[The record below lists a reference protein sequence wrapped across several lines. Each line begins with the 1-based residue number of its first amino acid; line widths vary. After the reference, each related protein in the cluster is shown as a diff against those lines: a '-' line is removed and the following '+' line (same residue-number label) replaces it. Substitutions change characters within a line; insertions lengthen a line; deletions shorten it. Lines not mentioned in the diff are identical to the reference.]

1 MTEEIISQTF
11 PTEGEVKLTTTL
23 GQVKNAA
30 EPNSKLSVDTTP
42 LYKDITANA
51 ATSVNNV
58 PACEGDV
65 EGLHEAGDVPT
76 DLEHDSLS
84 NHGYQEQKPLMKE
97 RVIHTLKKKTLEKIL
112 VIKSNRKDSRQIK
125 AKQRSCRKH
134 GMLVS
139 ALFTDAT
146 APFDAGYVLVNPITG
161 EEVKSR
167 EETFGMLVIM
177 EGNTRFWAWLEEVKR
192 IKEEKRKSK
201 SNGKAQK
208 EKPFEYTFAYRHI
221 TDPKVFKDQYRHI
234 NIDNVPT
241 KTKDFAR
248 DFMDTEKANK
258 IIAAYA
264 GKIDRGLTPKA
275 AGIATKGKEV
285 KKADVQSLLA
295 GKVPSVFNDG
305 DTEDIELY
313 QMIFEGVC
321 EGFGIAKEAPIKNK
335 VLKGTFIWHWTA
347 KKMNVTDAGDRFD
360 LAVKV
365 ISIFT
370 SMSAHDSERIN
381 NAERTETQTR
391 EQVIHGILDEMY
403 NRNR

>member
-1 MTEEIISQTF
+1 MGTTIYEITEMCEKAQALN
-11 PTEGEVKLTTTL
+11 EEVTA
-23 GQVKNAA
+23 GAA
-30 EPNSKLSVDTTP
+30 N
-42 LYKDITANA
+42 
-51 ATSVNNV
+51 SVNNV
-58 PACEGDV
+58 PACEGEVDA
-65 EGLHEAGDVPT
+65 LHEAGDAPAHKE
-76 DLEHDSLS
+76 LDSSS
-84 NHGYQEQKPLMKE
+84 NLGEQEQKPLMKE
-97 RVIHTLKKKTLEKIL
+97 RVIHTLKKKTLGKVL

-139 ALFTDAT
+139 ALFADAT
-146 APFDAGYVLVNPITG
+146 AAYDAGYVLVNPITG

-167 EETFGMLVIM
+167 EETFGMMVIM
-177 EGNTRFWAWLEEVKR
+177 EGNTRFWAWLAEVER

-201 SNGKAQK
+201 GKDDVKK
-208 EKPFEYTFAYRHI
+208 ERPFEYTFAYRHI

-248 DFMDTEKANK
+248 DFLDTEKANK

-275 AGIATKGKEV
+275 AGFATKGKEV
-285 KKADVQSLLA
+285 KKADVQALLA
-295 GKVPSVFNDG
+295 GKLPGIFNDG

-313 QMIFEGVC
+313 QMVFDGVC
-321 EGFGIAKEAPIKNK
+321 EGFGIEKEVPIKNK

-347 KKMNVTDAGDRFD
+347 KKIHEADDDCRFD
-360 LAVKV
+360 VANKV
-365 ISIFT
+365 INMFT
-370 SMSAHDSERIN
+370 GLSAQDSERIN
-381 NAERTETQTR
+381 NAEKTETQTR

-403 NRNR
+403 NKNNK

>member
-1 MTEEIISQTF
+1 METSIYEMTEMREEAQALN
-11 PTEGEVKLTTTL
+11 EKV
-23 GQVKNAA
+23 
-30 EPNSKLSVDTTP
+30 
-42 LYKDITANA
+42 TANA

-58 PACEGDV
+58 PACEGKVGD
-65 EGLHEAGDVPT
+65 LQEAGGAPADEE
-76 DLEHDSLS
+76 LDSSFNL
-84 NHGYQEQKPLMKE
+84 GEQEQKPLMKE
-97 RVIHTLKKKTLEKIL
+97 RVVHTLKKKTLSKVL

-125 AKQRSCRKH
+125 AKQRSCLKH

-139 ALFTDAT
+139 ALFADAT
-146 APFDAGYVLVNPITG
+146 AAFDAGYVLFNPITG
-161 EEVKSR
+161 EVVKNR
-167 EETFGMLVIM
+167 EETFGKLVIM
-177 EGNTRFWAWLEEVKR
+177 EGNIRFWAWLAEVER

-201 SNGKAQK
+201 GKGESK
-208 EKPFEYTFAYRHI
+208 TEKPFEYTFTYRHI
-221 TDPKVFKDQYRHI
+221 TDPQVFKDQYRHI

-248 DFMDTEKANK
+248 DFLDTEKANM

-275 AGIATKGKEV
+275 AGFATKGKEV
-285 KKADVQSLLA
+285 KKADVQSLLV

-321 EGFGIAKEAPIKNK
+321 EGFGIEKDAPIKNK
-335 VLKGTFIWHWTA
+335 VLKGTFIWNWTA

-381 NAERTETQTR
+381 NAEKTETQTR

-403 NRNR
+403 NRNK

>member
-1 MTEEIISQTF
+1 MDNIIAKHFGLSENDADAQALNEE
-11 PTEGEVKLTTTL
+11 V
-23 GQVKNAA
+23 
-30 EPNSKLSVDTTP
+30 
-42 LYKDITANA
+42 TANA

-65 EGLHEAGDVPT
+65 EDLHEAGGAPT
-76 DLEHDSLS
+76 DEELDSSS
-84 NHGYQEQKPLMKE
+84 NHGGQEQKPLMKE
-97 RVIHTLKKKTLEKIL
+97 RVVHTLKKKTLGKVF
-112 VIKSNRKDSRQIK
+112 VIKSNRRDPRQIK
-125 AKQRSCRKH
+125 AKQKSCRKH

-139 ALFTDAT
+139 ALFADAT
-146 APFDAGYVLVNPITG
+146 PAYDAGYVLVNPITG
-161 EEVKSR
+161 EEVKNR
-167 EETFGMLVIM
+167 EETFGMMVIM
-177 EGNTRFWAWLEEVKR
+177 EGNTRFWAWLAEVER

-201 SNGKAQK
+201 DKGDANK

-248 DFMDTEKANK
+248 DFLDTEKANK

-275 AGIATKGKEV
+275 AGFATKGKEV
-285 KKADVQSLLA
+285 KKADVQALLA
-295 GKVPSVFNDG
+295 GKLPGIFNDG

-313 QMIFEGVC
+313 QMIFDGVC
-321 EGFGIAKEAPIKNK
+321 EGFGIEKDAPIKNK
-335 VLKGTFIWHWTA
+335 VLKGTFIWNWTA

-370 SMSAHDSERIN
+370 SMSAQDSERIN
-381 NAERTETQTR
+381 NAEKTETQTR

-403 NRNR
+403 NRNK

>member
-1 MTEEIISQTF
+1 MNTSIYEMTEMREEAQALN
-11 PTEGEVKLTTTL
+11 EEV
-23 GQVKNAA
+23 
-30 EPNSKLSVDTTP
+30 
-42 LYKDITANA
+42 TANA

-58 PACEGDV
+58 SACEGEVDD
-65 EGLHEAGDVPT
+65 LHEAGGAPADEE
-76 DLEHDSLS
+76 LESSS
-84 NHGYQEQKPLMKE
+84 NHGEQEQKPLMKE
-97 RVIHTLKKKTLEKIL
+97 RVVHTLKKKTLGKVL
-112 VIKSNRKDSRQIK
+112 VIKSNRKDPKQIK
-125 AKQRSCRKH
+125 AKQKSCRKH

-139 ALFTDAT
+139 ALFSDAT
-146 APFDAGYVLVNPITG
+146 AAYDAGYVLVNPITG

-167 EETFGMLVIM
+167 EETFGMMVIM
-177 EGNTRFWAWLEEVKR
+177 EGNTRFWAWLEEIKR

-201 SNGKAQK
+201 GKGDAKK

-248 DFMDTEKANK
+248 DFLDTEKANK

-285 KKADVQSLLA
+285 KKADVQALLA

-313 QMIFEGVC
+313 QMVFDGVC
-321 EGFGIAKEAPIKNK
+321 EGFGIEKDALIKNK
-335 VLKGTFIWHWTA
+335 VLKGTFIWNWTA
-347 KKMNVTDAGDRFD
+347 KRIHEADEDSRIDVADR
-360 LAVKV
+360 V
-365 ISIFT
+365 INMFT
-370 SMSAHDSERIN
+370 GMSAQDSERIN
-381 NAERTETQTR
+381 NAEKTESQTR

-403 NRNR
+403 NRNK

>member
-1 MTEEIISQTF
+1 MKNFISKDFGLTENDFEAQALN
-11 PTEGEVKLTTTL
+11 EEV
-23 GQVKNAA
+23 
-30 EPNSKLSVDTTP
+30 
-42 LYKDITANA
+42 TANA

-58 PACEGDV
+58 PACEGEVDA
-65 EGLHEAGDVPT
+65 LHEAGDAPAHEE
-76 DLEHDSLS
+76 LDSSS
-84 NHGYQEQKPLMKE
+84 NLGEQEQKPLMKE
-97 RVIHTLKKKTLEKIL
+97 RVIHTLKKKTLGKVF
-112 VIKSNRKDSRQIK
+112 VIKSNRRDPKQIK
-125 AKQRSCRKH
+125 AKQKSCRKH

-139 ALFTDAT
+139 ALFANAT
-146 APFDAGYVLVNPITG
+146 AAFDAGYVLFNPITG
-161 EEVKSR
+161 EEVKNR

-177 EGNTRFWAWLEEVKR
+177 EGYTRFWAWLAEVER
-192 IKEEKRKSK
+192 IKAEKRKSK
-201 SNGKAQK
+201 GKGDAQK

-248 DFMDTEKANK
+248 DFLDTEKANK

-285 KKADVQSLLA
+285 KKADVQALLA

-321 EGFGIAKEAPIKNK
+321 EGFGIEKDAPIKNK

-347 KKMNVTDAGDRFD
+347 KRIHEADEDSRIDVAD
-360 LAVKV
+360 KV
-365 ISIFT
+365 INMFT
-370 SMSAHDSERIN
+370 GMSAQDSERIN
-381 NAERTETQTR
+381 NAEKTETQTR

-403 NRNR
+403 NRNK

>member
-1 MTEEIISQTF
+1 MENIISKHFGLSENDVEAQALN
-11 PTEGEVKLTTTL
+11 EEV
-23 GQVKNAA
+23 
-30 EPNSKLSVDTTP
+30 
-42 LYKDITANA
+42 TANA
-51 ATSVNNV
+51 ATSINNV
-58 PACEGDV
+58 PACEGEVDD
-65 EGLHEAGDVPT
+65 LHEVGGAPADGE
-76 DLEHDSLS
+76 LDSSS
-84 NHGYQEQKPLMKE
+84 NHGEQEQKPLMKE
-97 RVIHTLKKKTLEKIL
+97 RVVHTLKKKTLGKVF
-112 VIKSNRKDSRQIK
+112 VIKSNRRDPRQIK

-139 ALFTDAT
+139 ALFADAT
-146 APFDAGYVLVNPITG
+146 AAFDAGYVLFNPITG
-161 EEVKSR
+161 EEVKNR

-177 EGNTRFWAWLEEVKR
+177 EGNTRFWAWLAEVER

-201 SNGKAQK
+201 GKGDAQK

-248 DFMDTEKANK
+248 DFLDTEKANK

-275 AGIATKGKEV
+275 AGFATKGKEV
-285 KKADVQSLLA
+285 KKADVQALLA
-295 GKVPSVFNDG
+295 GKLPGIFNDG

-313 QMIFEGVC
+313 QMIFDGVC
-321 EGFGIAKEAPIKNK
+321 EGFGIEKDAPIKNK

-347 KKMNVTDAGDRFD
+347 KKIHEADEDKRIDVAD
-360 LAVKV
+360 KV
-365 ISIFT
+365 INMFT
-370 SMSAHDSERIN
+370 GMSAQDSERIN
-381 NAERTETQTR
+381 NAEKTESQTR

-403 NRNR
+403 NRDK

>member
-1 MTEEIISQTF
+1 MNTSIYEMTEMREEAQALN
-11 PTEGEVKLTTTL
+11 EEV
-23 GQVKNAA
+23 
-30 EPNSKLSVDTTP
+30 
-42 LYKDITANA
+42 TANA

-58 PACEGDV
+58 SACEGEVDD
-65 EGLHEAGDVPT
+65 LHEAGGAPADEE
-76 DLEHDSLS
+76 LESSS
-84 NHGYQEQKPLMKE
+84 NHGEQEQKPLMKE
-97 RVIHTLKKKTLEKIL
+97 RVVHTLKKKTLGKVL
-112 VIKSNRKDSRQIK
+112 VIKSNRKDPKQIK
-125 AKQRSCRKH
+125 AKQKSCRKH

-139 ALFTDAT
+139 ALFSDAT
-146 APFDAGYVLVNPITG
+146 AAYDAGYVLVNPITG

-167 EETFGMLVIM
+167 EETFGMMAIM

-201 SNGKAQK
+201 GKGDAKK

-248 DFMDTEKANK
+248 DFLDTEKANK

-275 AGIATKGKEV
+275 AGFATKGKEV
-285 KKADVQSLLA
+285 KKADVQALLA

-313 QMIFEGVC
+313 QMVFDGVC
-321 EGFGIAKEAPIKNK
+321 EGFGIEKDALIKNK
-335 VLKGTFIWHWTA
+335 VLKGTFIWNWTA
-347 KKMNVTDAGDRFD
+347 KRIHEADEDSRIDVAD
-360 LAVKV
+360 KV
-365 ISIFT
+365 INMFT
-370 SMSAHDSERIN
+370 GMSAQESERIN
-381 NAERTETQTR
+381 NAEKTEAQTR

-403 NRNR
+403 NRNK

>member
-1 MTEEIISQTF
+1 MSEIINKHFGLTEEDVEAQALN
-11 PTEGEVKLTTTL
+11 EEV
-23 GQVKNAA
+23 
-30 EPNSKLSVDTTP
+30 
-42 LYKDITANA
+42 TANA
-51 ATSVNNV
+51 AMSVNNV
-58 PACEGDV
+58 PACEGKV
-65 EGLHEAGDVPT
+65 EDLHEAGGAPADEE
-76 DLEHDSLS
+76 LDSSS
-84 NHGYQEQKPLMKE
+84 NHEEQEQKPLMKE
-97 RVIHTLKKKTLEKIL
+97 RVVHTLKKKTLGKVL
-112 VIKSNRKDSRQIK
+112 VIKSNRRDPRQIK

-139 ALFTDAT
+139 ALFADAT
-146 APFDAGYVLVNPITG
+146 AAFDAGYVLFNPITG
-161 EEVKSR
+161 EEVKNR
-167 EETFGMLVIM
+167 EETFGKLVIM
-177 EGNTRFWAWLEEVKR
+177 EGNTRFWAWLAEVER

-201 SNGKAQK
+201 GKGDAKK

-234 NIDNVPT
+234 NLDNVPT
-241 KTKDFAR
+241 KTKELAR

-258 IIAAYA
+258 IISAYA

-295 GKVPSVFNDG
+295 GKAPSVFNDG

-321 EGFGIAKEAPIKNK
+321 EGFGIEKDAPIKNK
-335 VLKGTFIWHWTA
+335 VLKGTFIWNWTA

-370 SMSAHDSERIN
+370 SMSAQDSERIN
-381 NAERTETQTR
+381 NAEKTETQTR

-403 NRNR
+403 NRNK

>member
-1 MTEEIISQTF
+1 MENIISKHFGLSENDVEAQAF
-11 PTEGEVKLTTTL
+11 NEEV
-23 GQVKNAA
+23 
-30 EPNSKLSVDTTP
+30 
-42 LYKDITANA
+42 TANA

-58 PACEGDV
+58 PACEGEV
-65 EGLHEAGDVPT
+65 EDLDEADGAPADEE
-76 DLEHDSLS
+76 LDSNS
-84 NHGYQEQKPLMKE
+84 NHGSQEQKPLMKE
-97 RVIHTLKKKTLEKIL
+97 RVVHTLKKKTLGKVL
-112 VIKSNRKDSRQIK
+112 VIKSNRRVSRQIK
-125 AKQRSCRKH
+125 AKQKSCRKH

-139 ALFTDAT
+139 ALFADAT
-146 APFDAGYVLVNPITG
+146 AAFDAGYVLFNPITG
-161 EEVKSR
+161 EEVKNR

-177 EGNTRFWAWLEEVKR
+177 EGNLRFWAWLEEIKR

-201 SNGKAQK
+201 GKGESK
-208 EKPFEYTFAYRHI
+208 TEKPFEYTFTYRHI
-221 TDPKVFKDQYRHI
+221 TDPQVFKDQYRHI

-248 DFMDTEKANK
+248 DFLDTEKANK

-313 QMIFEGVC
+313 QMVFDGVC
-321 EGFGIAKEAPIKNK
+321 EGFGIEKDAPIKNK
-335 VLKGTFIWHWTA
+335 VLKGTFIWNWTA
-347 KKMNVTDAGDRFD
+347 KKIHEADEDSRIDVADR
-360 LAVKV
+360 V
-365 ISIFT
+365 INMFT
-370 SMSAHDSERIN
+370 GMSAQDSERIN
-381 NAERTETQTR
+381 NAEKTESQTR

-403 NRNR
+403 NRNK

>member
-1 MTEEIISQTF
+1 MDNIIAKHFGLSENDVEAQALNEE
-11 PTEGEVKLTTTL
+11 V
-23 GQVKNAA
+23 
-30 EPNSKLSVDTTP
+30 
-42 LYKDITANA
+42 TANA

-177 EGNTRFWAWLEEVKR
+177 EGNTRFWAWLEEIKR

-201 SNGKAQK
+201 GKGESK
-208 EKPFEYTFAYRHI
+208 TEKPFEYTFTYRHI

-248 DFMDTEKANK
+248 DFLDTEKANK

-275 AGIATKGKEV
+275 AGFATKGKEV

-305 DTEDIELY
+305 DTEGIELY

-321 EGFGIAKEAPIKNK
+321 EGFGIEKEAPIKNK

-347 KKMNVTDAGDRFD
+347 KKIHEADEYKRIDVAD
-360 LAVKV
+360 KV
-365 ISIFT
+365 INMFT
-370 SMSAHDSERIN
+370 GMSAQESERIN
-381 NAERTETQTR
+381 NAEKTEAQTR

-403 NRNR
+403 NRNK

>member
-1 MTEEIISQTF
+1 METSIYEMTEMREEAQALN
-11 PTEGEVKLTTTL
+11 EKV
-23 GQVKNAA
+23 
-30 EPNSKLSVDTTP
+30 
-42 LYKDITANA
+42 TANA
-51 ATSVNNV
+51 ATSVNIV
-58 PACEGDV
+58 PACEGKV
-65 EGLHEAGDVPT
+65 GDLQEVGGAPA
-76 DLEHDSLS
+76 DEELDSSS
-84 NHGYQEQKPLMKE
+84 NLGEQEQKPLMKE
-97 RVIHTLKKKTLEKIL
+97 RVVHTLKKKTLSKVL

-125 AKQRSCRKH
+125 AKQRSCLKH

-139 ALFTDAT
+139 ALFADAT
-146 APFDAGYVLVNPITG
+146 AAFDAGYVLFNPITG
-161 EEVKSR
+161 EVVKNR
-167 EETFGMLVIM
+167 EETVGKLVIM
-177 EGNTRFWAWLEEVKR
+177 EGNIRFWAWLAEVER

-201 SNGKAQK
+201 GKGK
-208 EKPFEYTFAYRHI
+208 SKTEKPFEYTFTYRHI
-221 TDPKVFKDQYRHI
+221 TDPQVFKDQYRHI

-248 DFMDTEKANK
+248 DFLDTEKANK

-285 KKADVQSLLA
+285 KKADVQALLA
-295 GKVPSVFNDG
+295 GKVPSIFNDG

-321 EGFGIAKEAPIKNK
+321 EGFGIEKDAPIKNK
-335 VLKGTFIWHWTA
+335 VLKGTFIWNWTA

-370 SMSAHDSERIN
+370 SMSAQDSERIN
-381 NAERTETQTR
+381 NAEKTETQTR
-391 EQVIHGILDEMY
+391 EQVIHGILEEMY
-403 NRNR
+403 NRNK

>member
-1 MTEEIISQTF
+1 MNTSLYEMTEMCEKALALN
-11 PTEGEVKLTTTL
+11 EEV
-23 GQVKNAA
+23 
-30 EPNSKLSVDTTP
+30 
-42 LYKDITANA
+42 TANA
-51 ATSVNNV
+51 AASVNNV
-58 PACEGDV
+58 PACEGEVDD
-65 EGLHEAGDVPT
+65 LHAAGGAPADEE
-76 DLEHDSLS
+76 LDSSS
-84 NHGYQEQKPLMKE
+84 NHGRQEHKPLMKE
-97 RVIHTLKKKTLEKIL
+97 RVVHTLKKKTLGKVF
-112 VIKSNRKDSRQIK
+112 VIKSNRRDPRQIK
-125 AKQRSCRKH
+125 AKQKSCRKH

-139 ALFTDAT
+139 ALFSDAT
-146 APFDAGYVLVNPITG
+146 AAFDAGYVLFNPITG
-161 EEVKSR
+161 EEVKNR

-177 EGNTRFWAWLEEVKR
+177 EGNSRFWAWLEEIKR
-192 IKEEKRKSK
+192 IREEKRKSK
-201 SNGKAQK
+201 GKGESK
-208 EKPFEYTFAYRHI
+208 TEKSFEYTFTYRHI
-221 TDPKVFKDQYRHI
+221 TDPQVFKDQYRHI
-234 NIDNVPT
+234 NLDNVPT

-248 DFMDTEKANK
+248 DFLDTEKANK

-295 GKVPSVFNDG
+295 GKVPGVFNDG

-335 VLKGTFIWHWTA
+335 TLKGTFIWRWIA
-347 KKMNVTDAGDRFD
+347 NKMNATDAGDQFD

-370 SMSAHDSERIN
+370 SMSAQDSERIN
-381 NAERTETQTR
+381 NAEKSEAQTR

-403 NRNR
+403 NRNK

>member
-1 MTEEIISQTF
+1 MGTKIYEITEMREEAQALN
-11 PTEGEVKLTTTL
+11 EEV
-23 GQVKNAA
+23 
-30 EPNSKLSVDTTP
+30 
-42 LYKDITANA
+42 TANVV
-51 ATSVNNV
+51 TSVNNV

-65 EGLHEAGDVPT
+65 EDLHEAGGAPADEEL
-76 DLEHDSLS
+76 DYSS
-84 NHGYQEQKPLMKE
+84 NYRGREQKPLMKE
-97 RVIHTLKKKTLEKIL
+97 RVIHTLKKKTLGKVL
-112 VIKSNRKDSRQIK
+112 VIKSNRKEPKQIK
-125 AKQRSCRKH
+125 SKQESCRKH

-146 APFDAGYVLVNPITG
+146 AAFDAGYVLVHPITG
-161 EEVKSR
+161 EVVKNR
-167 EETFGMLVIM
+167 EETFGKLVIM
-177 EGNTRFWAWLEEVKR
+177 EGNIRFWAWLAEVER

-201 SNGKAQK
+201 GKGESK
-208 EKPFEYTFAYRHI
+208 TEKPFEYTFTYRHI
-221 TDPKVFKDQYRHI
+221 TDPQVFKDQYRHI

-248 DFMDTEKANK
+248 DFLDTEKANK

-285 KKADVQSLLA
+285 KKADVQSLLE
-295 GKVPSVFNDG
+295 GKVPSIFNDG
-305 DTEDIELY
+305 YSDELEIY

-321 EGFGIAKEAPIKNK
+321 EGFGIAKEVPIKNK
-335 VLKGTFIWHWTA
+335 TLKGTFIWRWIA
-347 KKMNVTDAGDRFD
+347 NKMNVTDAGDRLD

-370 SMSAHDSERIN
+370 SMSAQDSERIN
-381 NAERTETQTR
+381 NAEKTEAQTR

-403 NRNR
+403 NRDK

>member
-1 MTEEIISQTF
+1 MENIILKHFGLSENDVEAQALNEE
-11 PTEGEVKLTTTL
+11 V
-23 GQVKNAA
+23 
-30 EPNSKLSVDTTP
+30 
-42 LYKDITANA
+42 TANA

-58 PACEGDV
+58 PACEGEVDD
-65 EGLHEAGDVPT
+65 LHEAGGTPADEE
-76 DLEHDSLS
+76 LDSSS
-84 NHGYQEQKPLMKE
+84 NLGEQEQKPLMKE
-97 RVIHTLKKKTLEKIL
+97 RVVHTLKKKTLGKVF

-125 AKQRSCRKH
+125 AKQKSCRKH

-139 ALFTDAT
+139 ALFANAT
-146 APFDAGYVLVNPITG
+146 AAYDAGYVLVNPITG

-167 EETFGMLVIM
+167 EETFGMMVIM
-177 EGNTRFWAWLEEVKR
+177 EGNTRFWAWLAEVER

-201 SNGKAQK
+201 GKGDAKK

-221 TDPKVFKDQYRHI
+221 TDPQVFKDQYRHI

-248 DFMDTEKANK
+248 DFLDTEKANK

-275 AGIATKGKEV
+275 AGFATKGKEV
-285 KKADVQSLLA
+285 KKADVQALLA

-313 QMIFEGVC
+313 QMVFDGVC
-321 EGFGIAKEAPIKNK
+321 EGFGIEKDAPIKNK

-347 KKMNVTDAGDRFD
+347 KKIHEADDDCRFD
-360 LAVKV
+360 VANKV
-365 ISIFT
+365 INMFT
-370 SMSAHDSERIN
+370 GMSAQDSERIN
-381 NAERTETQTR
+381 NAEKTETQTR
-391 EQVIHGILDEMY
+391 EQVIHTILDEMY
-403 NRNR
+403 NRNK

>member
-1 MTEEIISQTF
+1 MNTSIYEMTEMREEAQALN
-11 PTEGEVKLTTTL
+11 EEV
-23 GQVKNAA
+23 
-30 EPNSKLSVDTTP
+30 
-42 LYKDITANA
+42 TANA

-58 PACEGDV
+58 SACEGEVDD
-65 EGLHEAGDVPT
+65 LHEAGGAPADEE
-76 DLEHDSLS
+76 LESSS
-84 NHGYQEQKPLMKE
+84 NHGEQEQKPLMKE
-97 RVIHTLKKKTLEKIL
+97 RVVHTLKKKTLGKVL
-112 VIKSNRKDSRQIK
+112 VIKSNRKDPKQIK
-125 AKQRSCRKH
+125 AKQKSCRKH

-139 ALFTDAT
+139 ALFSDAT
-146 APFDAGYVLVNPITG
+146 AAYDAGYVLVNPITG

-167 EETFGMLVIM
+167 EETFGMMVIM
-177 EGNTRFWAWLEEVKR
+177 EGNTRFWAWLEEIKR

-201 SNGKAQK
+201 GKGDAKK

-248 DFMDTEKANK
+248 DFLDTEKANK

-285 KKADVQSLLA
+285 KKADVQSLLE
-295 GKVPSVFNDG
+295 GKVPSIFNDG

-313 QMIFEGVC
+313 QMIFDGVC
-321 EGFGIAKEAPIKNK
+321 EGFGIEKDAPIKNK
-335 VLKGTFIWHWTA
+335 VLKGTFIWNWTA
-347 KKMNVTDAGDRFD
+347 KKIHEADEDSRIDVADR
-360 LAVKV
+360 V
-365 ISIFT
+365 INMFT
-370 SMSAHDSERIN
+370 GMSAQDSERIN
-381 NAERTETQTR
+381 NAEKTESQTR

-403 NRNR
+403 NRNK

>member
-1 MTEEIISQTF
+1 MENIILKHFGLSENDVEAQALNEE
-11 PTEGEVKLTTTL
+11 V
-23 GQVKNAA
+23 
-30 EPNSKLSVDTTP
+30 
-42 LYKDITANA
+42 TANA
-51 ATSVNNV
+51 ATCVNNV
-58 PACEGDV
+58 PACEGEVDD
-65 EGLHEAGDVPT
+65 LHEAGGAPADEE
-76 DLEHDSLS
+76 LDSSS
-84 NHGYQEQKPLMKE
+84 NHGGQEQKPLMKE
-97 RVIHTLKKKTLEKIL
+97 RVVHTLKKKTWGKVL

-125 AKQRSCRKH
+125 AKQRSCLKH

-139 ALFTDAT
+139 ALFADAT
-146 APFDAGYVLVNPITG
+146 AAYDAGYVLVNPITG
-161 EEVKSR
+161 KEVKNR

-177 EGNTRFWAWLEEVKR
+177 EGNTRFWAWLEEIKR

-201 SNGKAQK
+201 GKGESK
-208 EKPFEYTFAYRHI
+208 TEKPFEYTFTYRHI
-221 TDPKVFKDQYRHI
+221 TDPQVFKDQYRHI
-234 NIDNVPT
+234 NMDNVPT

-248 DFMDTEKANK
+248 DFLDTEKANK

-321 EGFGIAKEAPIKNK
+321 EGFGIEKDAPIKNK
-335 VLKGTFIWHWTA
+335 VLKGTFIWNWTA

-370 SMSAHDSERIN
+370 SMSAQDSERIN
-381 NAERTETQTR
+381 NAEKTETQTR

-403 NRNR
+403 NRNK

>member
-1 MTEEIISQTF
+1 MKNFISKDFGLTENDLEAQALN
-11 PTEGEVKLTTTL
+11 EE
-23 GQVKNAA
+23 A
-30 EPNSKLSVDTTP
+30 
-42 LYKDITANA
+42 TANA

-58 PACEGDV
+58 PACEV
-65 EGLHEAGDVPT
+65 EVDALHEAGDAPAHEE
-76 DLEHDSLS
+76 LDSSS
-84 NHGYQEQKPLMKE
+84 NLGEQEQKPLMKE
-97 RVIHTLKKKTLEKIL
+97 RVVHTLKKKTLGKVF

-125 AKQRSCRKH
+125 AKQKSCRKH

-139 ALFTDAT
+139 ALFANAT
-146 APFDAGYVLVNPITG
+146 AAYDAGYVLVNPITG

-167 EETFGMLVIM
+167 EETFGMMVIM
-177 EGNTRFWAWLEEVKR
+177 EGNTRFWAWLAEVER

-201 SNGKAQK
+201 GKGDAKK

-221 TDPKVFKDQYRHI
+221 TDPQVFKDQYRHI

-248 DFMDTEKANK
+248 DFLDTEKANK

-264 GKIDRGLTPKA
+264 GKIDRGLSPKA
-275 AGIATKGKEV
+275 AGFATKGKEV
-285 KKADVQSLLA
+285 KKADVQALLA

-313 QMIFEGVC
+313 QMVFDGVC
-321 EGFGIAKEAPIKNK
+321 EGFGIEKDAPIKNK

-347 KKMNVTDAGDRFD
+347 KKIHEADDDCRFD
-360 LAVKV
+360 VANKV
-365 ISIFT
+365 INMFT
-370 SMSAHDSERIN
+370 GLSAQDSERIN
-381 NAERTETQTR
+381 NAEKTETQTR

-403 NRNR
+403 NKNNK